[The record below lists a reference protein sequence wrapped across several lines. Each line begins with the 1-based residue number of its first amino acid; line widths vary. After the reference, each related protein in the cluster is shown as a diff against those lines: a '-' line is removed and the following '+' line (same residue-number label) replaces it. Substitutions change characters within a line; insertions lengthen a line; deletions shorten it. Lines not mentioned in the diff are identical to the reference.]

1 MVWLSEPPTAA
12 YWDQAAGLPETTI
25 TVASSPGP
33 HGVWVTILSSAQ
45 RRDKYQVKCKHHAC
59 PGPRNLTDTYV
70 HVHGRDKVRPEV
82 QDAMRELLAEL
93 YASKRPGDRCPNSGD
108 GPVRLHAMP
117 VEMGPRTIL
126 KPNLTPGVHF
136 HHVTALVSILG
147 ILLGWDA
154 GNPSMAERQEAREE
168 DDIEDPEGMAAAI
181 VQEAGGEVV
190 SRTILRGPATAQE
203 GEALSMNVA
212 IRSVQEATGLPPA
225 SDTTAVWGIA
235 DSQSAAVATEAY
247 AEDPKAKDM
256 MARVAHKVHEGKP
269 IVMTKP

>member
-1 MVWLSEPPTAA
+1 MCSEVNKGPYLDVRVYRSLVYFFQVQSQCNAGPYASFLTGVRDESAAMRQIRRTGTTMVWLSEPPTAA

-59 PGPRNLTDTYV
+59 PGPRGLTDTYV

-93 YASKRPGDRCPNSGD
+93 YASKRPGDRCPDSGD

-117 VEMGPRTIL
+117 VDMGPRTFL

-136 HHVTALVSILG
+136 HHVTALVTVLG

-154 GNPSMAERQEAREE
+154 GNPSVAERQEAREE

-181 VQEAGGEVV
+181 IQEAGG
-190 SRTILRGPATAQE
+190 G
-203 GEALSMNVA
+203 
-212 IRSVQEATGLPPA
+212 
-225 SDTTAVWGIA
+225 
-235 DSQSAAVATEAY
+235 
-247 AEDPKAKDM
+247 
-256 MARVAHKVHEGKP
+256 
-269 IVMTKP
+269 